1 VRLLWQATAAG
12 EQLTVEASD
21 MPRQATAAGDELAVE
36 ASECQ
41 QLKNIMRC
49 NHLPQAGHHK
59 RRFR

>member
-12 EQLTVEASD
+12 EQLTVEAS
-21 MPRQATAAGDELAVE
+21 
-36 ASECQ
+36 ECQ
-41 QLKNIMRC
+41 QLKNIMRR